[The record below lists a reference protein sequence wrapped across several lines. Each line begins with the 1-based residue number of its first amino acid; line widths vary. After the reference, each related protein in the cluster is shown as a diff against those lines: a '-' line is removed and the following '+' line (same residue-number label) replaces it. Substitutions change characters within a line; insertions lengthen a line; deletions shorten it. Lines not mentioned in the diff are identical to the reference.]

1 MRSKLLI
8 ISAAALLAGTVMA
21 MGQGGTERKDQP
33 GVSQGQPGQAHPKGA
48 RGAQKEQPSRPATT
62 AQTQT
67 EPKGKNEVKG
77 AQSQPKGVQKE
88 KPNRPATI
96 GQTQSEPKG
105 KNELKRAQN
114 QPKAAHKEQL
124 NRPATTA
131 QTQSEPKGK
140 KELKR
145 AQNQPKAAQ
154 KEQLNKPA
162 TTGQAPSQNQQ
173 QGQREVGG
181 GTSVTLTTDQRTR
194 IRETVLRGS
203 SAPRVSNVNF
213 SINVGTVIPRT
224 VRIVG
229 VPRTL
234 IEIHPEWRGFKY
246 FVYNDEI
253 IIVDARTFR
262 IVAVIDI

>member
-67 EPKGKNEVKG
+67 
-77 AQSQPKGVQKE
+77 
-88 KPNRPATI
+88 
-96 GQTQSEPKG
+96 EPKG

-173 QGQREVGG
+173 QGQREIGG